1 MRNTVGIVGASDATD
16 EEMEMAR
23 RVGELVAEAGCI
35 LVCGGLGGVMQAA
48 SEGAKSRGGLTVGIL
63 PSRCKSDANPF
74 IDVAIPTGMGEARNA
89 LVAAASDALIAVGGG
104 FGTLSEIAFAL
115 KRGIV
120 VVSLGSWKLEEKSLV
135 GVEYI
140 EGRDADDAV
149 KRVLDAL
156 RRRSEG

>member
-1 MRNTVGIVGASDATD
+1 VARYAIGVVGASDATR
-16 EEMEMAR
+16 EEMDVAR

-35 LVCGGLGGVMQAA
+35 LVCGGLGGVMEAA

-63 PSRCKSDANPF
+63 PSRRKSDANPF
-74 IDVAIPTGMGEARNA
+74 VDVPIPTGMGEARNA

-104 FGTLSEIAFAL
+104 LGTLSEIAFAL

-120 VVSLGSWKLEEKSLV
+120 VVSLGSWKLEENRLM

-140 EGRDADDAV
+140 EGSDAEDAV
-149 KRVLDAL
+149 MKVLDAL
-156 RRRSEG
+156 SEGD